1 MQGHLAIVEHLCQ
14 ASADVN
20 IAMNDGRTPLFIA
33 AGQVS
38 IQSKDSMHVATVIS
52 E

>member
-20 IAMNDGRTPLFIA
+20 KAANDGCTPLYIA
-33 AGQVS
+33 AEKVR
-38 IQSKDSMHVATVIS
+38 IQSKDCMHVATVMP
-52 E
+52 

>member
-20 IAMNDGRTPLFIA
+20 KADNDGWTPLYIA
-33 AGQVS
+33 AALVS
-38 IQSKDSMHVATVIS
+38 IQSKDCMHVATVIP
-52 E
+52 